1 MEEDLTLIKYVEYFD
16 FMNAQPETLNIDI
29 N

>member
-1 MEEDLTLIKYVEYFD
+1 MEEDLISIKYVEYFD

-29 N
+29 H